1 MELTNFSYAGQ
12 SVRTIT
18 IDGEPWFVTKDVC
31 AVLGIVNVSDAVSRL
46 DEDGVGSTEVIDSM
60 GRKQTASAVNESSL
74 YELVFQSRKQDAREF
89 RRWVTKEVLPQIRRT
104 GSYSAPTLTGAELMA
119 QALIEA
125 HSTMDSYRARVEELT
140 PMATAWEKLASA
152 TGDYAVR
159 DAAQV
164 LCRDGGIKIGQ
175 NRLFAHLKT
184 AARPWLDKHSRPY
197 QWAVDAGLVA
207 EKISS
212 FKIQRTNGDE
222 HLAAPQVRI
231 TAKGLQRLHKELSP
245 SKELVTA

>member
-1 MELTNFSYAGQ
+1 MELTNFNYGNHP
-12 SVRTIT
+12 VRTVT
-18 IDGEPWFVTKDVC
+18 IDGEPWFVLSDLC
-31 AVLGIVNVSDAVSRL
+31 AVLEISNSRNVSARVDEVNVRSADVQNSR
-46 DEDGVGSTEVIDSM
+46 GQM
-60 GRKQTASAVNESSL
+60 RQTTVVNESGM
-74 YELVFQSRKQDAREF
+74 YEVVIRSDKAEATLF
-89 RRWVTKEVLPQIRRT
+89 RRWITSEVLPSIRRT
-104 GSYSAPTLTGAELMA
+104 GGYGAAPLSGAELMA

-125 HSTMDSYRARVEELT
+125 TSTMASYRARVEELT

-164 LCRDGGIKIGQ
+164 LCRDGGIKVGQ
-175 NRLFAHLKT
+175 NRLFAHLRT
-184 AARPWLDKHSRPY
+184 AARPWLDKAGRPY

-212 FKIQRTNGDE
+212 FKFTRTNGAE
-222 HLAAPQVRI
+222 QLASPQIRI

-245 SKELVTA
+245 SQELVKP

>member
-1 MELTNFSYAGQ
+1 MELTNFNYGNQ
-12 SVRTIT
+12 PVRTVT

-74 YELVFQSRKQDAREF
+74 YELIFQSRKPDARDF
-89 RRWVTKEVLPQIRRT
+89 RRWVTKEVLPTIRKT
-104 GSYSAPTLTGAELMA
+104 GSYSAPLSGAELMA

-125 HSTMDSYRARVEELT
+125 HSTMATYRARVEELT

-164 LCRDGGIKIGQ
+164 LCRDGGIKVGQ

-184 AARPWLDKHSRPY
+184 AARPWLDKSSRPY

-222 HLAAPQVRI
+222 QLAAPQVRI
-231 TAKGLQRLHKELSP
+231 TAKGLQRLHKELTP
-245 SKELVTA
+245 TKELVNT